1 MYHTTKEVFKMVSY
15 KKIDEKTVRNI
26 VHKAS
31 QFSTAVRVPFSWIG
45 KEVEVRLIE

>member
-1 MYHTTKEVFKMVSY
+1 MVSY

-26 VHKAS
+26 VHKS
-31 QFSTAVRVPFSWIG
+31 GQVSTVVRVPFGWIG